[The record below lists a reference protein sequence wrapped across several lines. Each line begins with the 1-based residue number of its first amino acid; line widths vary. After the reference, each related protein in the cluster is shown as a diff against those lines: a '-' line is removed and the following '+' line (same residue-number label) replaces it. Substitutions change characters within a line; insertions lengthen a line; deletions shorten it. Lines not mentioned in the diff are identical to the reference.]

1 MRLGDVKIGEKF
13 YHLNKENK
21 SDRMYLRID
30 MDLKILF
37 PTLTKDYTSF
47 SNLVPALDLTTCR
60 ISCLS
65 GDYEVEIEHDNVY
78 I

>member
-1 MRLGDVKIGEKF
+1 MRLGDVKVGEKF
-13 YHLNKENK
+13 YHLNEKNQ

-30 MDLKILF
+30 MDLKMLF

-47 SNLVPALDLTTCR
+47 SNLVPALDLTTYR

-65 GDYEVEIEHDNVY
+65 CDYEVEVEHDNVY